1 MCVDSNTLL
10 YELYLFI
17 KLYSKNNKKEIK
29 LARNLRQCL
38 PENYIPSILNNS
50 PAL

>member
-17 KLYSKNNKKEIK
+17 KLYSKNHEIEIQLKES
-29 LARNLRQCL
+29 QTM
-38 PENYIPSILNNS
+38 PS
-50 PAL
+50 